1 MNACPTLPQSQSKSV
16 LSGEPSAAEALTP
29 ARYSAVSGYSP
40 LSTVLRR
47 GQHASTARSL

>member
-40 LSTVLRR
+40 LSTVSAE
-47 GQHASTARSL
+47 GSTPSTARSL